1 MKMLWL
7 LALICRD
14 FPCIICS
21 KKIRFVVGIE
31 NVVVVVCTQQAAG
44 KRNPPALP
52 ALPNDNGKQPP
63 RVGSPPGHRREWRIK
78 KIPGGGFLALGMLP
92 SAAKVGLI
100 EEFPAGNRV
109 SGPRCRLAV
118 QTRREG
124 SSCLLPVAC
133 LANHH
138 RNIFNA
144 NNKSDFF

>member
-1 MKMLWL
+1 MYHVHENVVVVGIDLSGFSMYYL
-7 LALICRD
+7 
-14 FPCIICS
+14 F

-52 ALPNDNGKQPP
+52 ALPNGNGKQPP
-63 RVGSPPGHRREWRIK
+63 RVGSPPGYSREWRIK

-109 SGPRCRLAV
+109 SGPRCH
-118 QTRREG
+118 
-124 SSCLLPVAC
+124 P
-133 LANHH
+133 
-138 RNIFNA
+138 
-144 NNKSDFF
+144 